1 MNGAF
6 RLIGLAWLLA
16 VPAAAL
22 SGDLDAETITV
33 EIHGRA
39 FIPNRIVLHAGR
51 KTALQFRNHDT
62 ELHAVVA
69 KELFL
74 GVNFSVGGN
83 GAPEFGPD
91 GLIRVIIPAD
101 GLAEIQFTPASAKTF
116 SYWCDMPGH
125 DMRAV
130 IVVE

>member
-1 MNGAF
+1 M
-6 RLIGLAWLLA
+6 LWLMGLAWLLT

-22 SGDLDAETITV
+22 SGDLDVDTIAV
-33 EIHGRA
+33 EIQGRT
-39 FIPNRIVLHAGR
+39 FIPARVILHAGR

-62 ELHAVVA
+62 ELHTVVA

-74 GVNFSVGGN
+74 GVNLNVGGN

-91 GLIRVIIPAD
+91 GLNRVIIPPD
-101 GLAEIQFTPASAKTF
+101 GLAEIQFTPAGAGTF
-116 SYWCDMPGH
+116 PYRCDMPGH

>member
-1 MNGAF
+1 MRGTVW
-6 RLIGLAWLLA
+6 LIGLAWLVT
-16 VPAAAL
+16 VPSASL
-22 SGDLDAETITV
+22 SSDLDVEQITV
-33 EIHGRA
+33 EIQGRTFIPGRA
-39 FIPNRIVLHAGR
+39 VLHAGR
-51 KTALQFRNHDT
+51 KTTLQFRNHDT

-74 GVNFSVGGN
+74 GVNLNVGGN

-91 GLIRVIIPAD
+91 GLTRVIIPPD
-101 GLAEIQFTPASAKTF
+101 GLAEIQFTPAGAGTF
-116 SYWCDMPGH
+116 PYRCDMPGH

>member
-1 MNGAF
+1 MKKTF
-6 RLIGLAWLLA
+6 WLIGLAWLLT

-22 SGDLDAETITV
+22 SGDLDVESITV

-39 FIPNRIVLHAGR
+39 FIPDRVVLHAGR
-51 KTALQFRNHDT
+51 KTSLRFRNHDT

-74 GVNFSVGGN
+74 GVNLNVGGN

-91 GLIRVIIPAD
+91 GLTRVIIPPD
-101 GLAEIQFTPASAKTF
+101 GLAEIQFTPARAGTF
-116 SYWCDMPGH
+116 PYRCDMPGH

>member
-1 MNGAF
+1 M
-6 RLIGLAWLLA
+6 REMLWLIGLVGLLA
-16 VPAAAL
+16 IPTSALPAEPEVEA
-22 SGDLDAETITV
+22 ITV
-33 EIHGRA
+33 EIHGRT
-39 FIPNRIVLHAGR
+39 FIPDRVVLHAGH
-51 KTALQFRNHDT
+51 KTLLRFRNHDT

-74 GVNFSVGGN
+74 GVNLNVGGN

-91 GLIRVIIPAD
+91 GLTRVIIPPD
-101 GLAEIQFTPASAKTF
+101 GLAEIQFTPTGAGTF
-116 SYWCDMPGH
+116 PYRCDMPGH

>member
-1 MNGAF
+1 MS
-6 RLIGLAWLLA
+6 LAWLLT

-22 SGDLDAETITV
+22 SGDLDVDTITV
-33 EIHGRA
+33 EIHRRT
-39 FIPNRIVLHAGR
+39 FIPDRVVLHAGH
-51 KTALQFRNHDT
+51 KTLLRFRNHDT

-74 GVNFSVGGN
+74 GVNLNVGGN

-91 GLIRVIIPAD
+91 GLIRVIIPPD
-101 GLAEIQFTPASAKTF
+101 GLAEIQFTPAGVGTF
-116 SYWCDMPGH
+116 PYRCDMPGH

>member
-1 MNGAF
+1 MRGPVW
-6 RLIGLAWLLA
+6 LIGLAWLVT
-16 VPAAAL
+16 VPSAAL
-22 SGDLDAETITV
+22 SSDLDVEQITV
-33 EIHGRA
+33 EIQGRT
-39 FIPNRIVLHAGR
+39 FIPGRVVLHAGR
-51 KTALQFRNHDT
+51 KTTLQFRNHDT

-74 GVNFSVGGN
+74 GVNLNVGGN

-91 GLIRVIIPAD
+91 GLTRVIIPPD
-101 GLAEIQFTPASAKTF
+101 GLAEIQFTPAGAGTF
-116 SYWCDMPGH
+116 PYRCDMPGH

>member
-1 MNGAF
+1 MKGALW
-6 RLIGLAWLLA
+6 LIGLAWLLT

-22 SGDLDAETITV
+22 SGDLDVESIAV
-33 EIHGRA
+33 EIHGRT
-39 FIPNRIVLHAGR
+39 FIPARVILHAGH

-74 GVNFSVGGN
+74 GVNLNVGGN

-91 GLIRVIIPAD
+91 GLIRVIIPPD
-101 GLAEIQFTPASAKTF
+101 GLAEIQFTPASAGTF
-116 SYWCDMPGH
+116 PYRCDMPGH